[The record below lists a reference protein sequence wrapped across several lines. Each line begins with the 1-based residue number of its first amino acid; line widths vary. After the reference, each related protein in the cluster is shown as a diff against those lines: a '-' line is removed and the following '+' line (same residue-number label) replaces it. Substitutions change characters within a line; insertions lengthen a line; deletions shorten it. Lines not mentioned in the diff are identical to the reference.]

1 MKRICKIFAVLL
13 VMAIALFSFSI
24 TAGATEVSNTQDGLV
39 ASITSEKDNYKANE
53 DIELTFKV
61 TNTNDFA
68 VENLSL
74 EAIIPN
80 GLTLKNNDNTTVNTV
95 SLGSGESL
103 ELTLTAVKE
112 SSVITVPIG
121 ESTEPPTQTQP
132 VATEATEN
140 TTVVQTDSIQTTTT
154 KVNSANSDNTAIKT
168 GNSIS
173 YLLVGLI
180 CLACLAVAVISFRFR
195 KKAVKYLSL
204 VLCVCIAVGSVAFVG
219 VTNTKAQETSQNM
232 SFEVSKTITLD
243 SEEYKFIGNVVYVKE
258 KENTSD
264 VFLPSSDADLYENED
279 LFATAT
285 DESHIKTDFETKIE
299 YIDNELLLFASSNAN
314 EDDILSLIK
323 SYGGTIV
330 GHSNISNS
338 YQIYLNKSYSYNE
351 LRNIKK
357 VFEESPFIDS
367 CHLNYPQK
375 LIECYYPVTK
385 IDRWNKDWDTIPSGA
400 NWGIEA
406 INAPEAWEYMDSMQ
420 NVNIGVF
427 DSGFDIN
434 HDDLKNVISN
444 SNYLSALSTNDH
456 GTHVSGIIGAEF
468 ENGIGINGVFPKAKL
483 SLIDINT
490 ASKLSKRV
498 STYFDIIATEI
509 LISINKC
516 KVVNISLSYE
526 NAMIYGA
533 SQGNKNVLDHIND
546 KVQSMEKSLCK
557 LINNG
562 YDFVICQAAG
572 NSNDKLFSKN
582 DKEIYGYTQ
591 VNLFGENNGCYAK
604 FANVFSAIENE
615 EIKKR
620 IIVVGAIKNKSNNS
634 EKYSLCK
641 FSNIGD
647 RVDVVAPGYEIEST
661 ISNNKYKNMNGTSM
675 ASPHVAG
682 IAAMLYSLNPNL
694 TGDEVKRIICE
705 TATTKVDG
713 YKLVNAE
720 AAVKKVMGQG
730 SLSTSVIS
738 SDNNTGLSNV
748 KVEAYLKLK
757 SGTQYVGNTYTDD
770 KGNFSMELQSGS
782 YELRFNKDGYKTT
795 STTIT
800 ISKDVMTVLK
810 DPVVMEKE
818 ISYNI
823 KELGALIKQEAS
835 MNNGNIALKL
845 WVPEDSLE
853 LTKKQVSEFENLFKD
868 YADLQIKVIGASKA
882 DAATM
887 AIYDRYSAADV
898 YNFAGNFT
906 HELLSKSNLA
916 KVIFSE
922 EVISTNTPE
931 SLSTISNNNQLF
943 AYPLTNSQT
952 YILCYNK
959 SVISDSDIKSLENIM
974 SACKASNKK
983 FGTDASNAFSNSMFL
998 FTGGLEP
1005 MGFEKD
1011 GYTQKFN
1018 DYDIDE
1024 VTSSVYAFANLF
1036 KKYEPY
1042 FENNSSE
1049 NLVKQLGDGTVAA
1062 GFIGS
1067 WDISK
1072 AQTVLG
1078 KNAGFSILPTIN
1090 IDGKDTQIKCFFE
1103 YDYLGVNSCSDFP
1116 VSSQILAYYLSNSNS
1131 QQVRAEKLNLSPTN
1145 INVIA
1150 SDYVKKHSALTS
1162 IVNQSH
1168 NSINYNAISH
1178 TFWPPCEYEIGK
1190 YITDFTNDFSY
1201 NAIKSQVQNTIIN
1214 ILDA

>member
-39 ASITSEKDNYKANE
+39 ASITSEKDSYKSNE

-68 VENLSL
+68 VENVSL
-74 EAIIPN
+74 EAIIPD

-121 ESTEPPTQTQP
+121 DSTEPNTQNPTQTQP
-132 VATEATEN
+132 VAAETTEN
-140 TTVVQTDSIQTTTT
+140 TTVVQTDSIHATTT
-154 KVNSANSDNTAIKT
+154 KANSATSDTVSTNGSDNTTIQTGKT
-168 GNSIS
+168 IS

-195 KKAVKYLSL
+195 KKTVKYLSL

-219 VTNTKAQETSQNM
+219 VTNTMAQETTQQM
-232 SFEVSKTITLD
+232 SFEVSKIITVDNEYYTIQSSLIYDKIVEENDNDYENFEKVQQTTVDIEKKYLNSD
-243 SEEYKFIGNVVYVKE
+243 GYVDYEDTQKLFEEITGYLQTQKDLGIIDYFTQGSSSIFVKMKSGINYMYIPEYKDYLSSGSEHRIITFEPVKSSFEYKFEKFYADFYIDFGSLCLGTENLDTDLIENAELLGKE
-258 KENTSD
+258 SEYKY
-264 VFLPSSDADLYENED
+264 SSED
-279 LFATAT
+279 SYIDEEVTINKLLNLSPNSLILFEGHGGYSEETGSVLWT
-285 DESHIKTDFETKIE
+285 DEKVNDNVTYNFGEDAIVYSKDKTIGVTYQFFEKLQNNSLENSTIYLGACCSAKDE
-299 YIDNELLLFASSNAN
+299 RLAN
-314 EDDILSLIK
+314 SLIDK
-323 SYGGTIV
+323 GAENVLGYSDIV
-330 GHSNISNS
+330 GIR
-338 YQIYLNKSYSYNE
+338 YEIG
-351 LRNIKK
+351 LRT
-357 VFEESPFIDS
+357 F
-367 CHLNYPQK
+367 LLYG
-375 LIECYYPVTK
+375 LTL
-385 IDRWNKDWDTIPSGA
+385 
-400 NWGIEA
+400 
-406 INAPEAWEYMDSMQ
+406 
-420 NVNIGVF
+420 
-427 DSGFDIN
+427 N
-434 HDDLKNVISN
+434 HDNGDAYTLEEAYNF
-444 SNYLSALSTNDH
+444 ALSTY
-456 GTHVSGIIGAEF
+456 GTKDSREPYAYLKILQREHYGT
-468 ENGIGINGVFPKAKL
+468 L
-483 SLIDINT
+483 S
-490 ASKLSKRV
+490 A
-498 STYFDIIATEI
+498 
-509 LISINKC
+509 
-516 KVVNISLSYE
+516 
-526 NAMIYGA
+526 
-533 SQGNKNVLDHIND
+533 
-546 KVQSMEKSLCK
+546 
-557 LINNG
+557 
-562 YDFVICQAAG
+562 
-572 NSNDKLFSKN
+572 
-582 DKEIYGYTQ
+582 
-591 VNLFGENNGCYAK
+591 
-604 FANVFSAIENE
+604 
-615 EIKKR
+615 
-620 IIVVGAIKNKSNNS
+620 
-634 EKYSLCK
+634 
-641 FSNIGD
+641 
-647 RVDVVAPGYEIEST
+647 
-661 ISNNKYKNMNGTSM
+661 
-675 ASPHVAG
+675 
-682 IAAMLYSLNPNL
+682 
-694 TGDEVKRIICE
+694 
-705 TATTKVDG
+705 
-713 YKLVNAE
+713 
-720 AAVKKVMGQG
+720 
-730 SLSTSVIS
+730 SVIS
-738 SDNNTGLSNV
+738 SDNTPISDV
-748 KVEAYLKLK
+748 RVDAYLKVE

-782 YELRFNKDGYKTT
+782 YELRFNKDGYKTAT
-795 STTIT
+795 TTIK

>member
-1 MKRICKIFAVLL
+1 M
-13 VMAIALFSFSI
+13 
-24 TAGATEVSNTQDGLV
+24 
-39 ASITSEKDNYKANE
+39 EKDN
-53 DIELTFKV
+53 
-61 TNTNDFA
+61 
-68 VENLSL
+68 
-74 EAIIPN
+74 
-80 GLTLKNNDNTTVNTV
+80 
-95 SLGSGESL
+95 
-103 ELTLTAVKE
+103 
-112 SSVITVPIG
+112 
-121 ESTEPPTQTQP
+121 
-132 VATEATEN
+132 
-140 TTVVQTDSIQTTTT
+140 
-154 KVNSANSDNTAIKT
+154 
-168 GNSIS
+168 
-173 YLLVGLI
+173 
-180 CLACLAVAVISFRFR
+180 
-195 KKAVKYLSL
+195 
-204 VLCVCIAVGSVAFVG
+204 
-219 VTNTKAQETSQNM
+219 
-232 SFEVSKTITLD
+232 
-243 SEEYKFIGNVVYVKE
+243 
-258 KENTSD
+258 
-264 VFLPSSDADLYENED
+264 
-279 LFATAT
+279 
-285 DESHIKTDFETKIE
+285 
-299 YIDNELLLFASSNAN
+299 
-314 EDDILSLIK
+314 
-323 SYGGTIV
+323 
-330 GHSNISNS
+330 
-338 YQIYLNKSYSYNE
+338 
-351 LRNIKK
+351 
-357 VFEESPFIDS
+357 
-367 CHLNYPQK
+367 
-375 LIECYYPVTK
+375 
-385 IDRWNKDWDTIPSGA
+385 
-400 NWGIEA
+400 
-406 INAPEAWEYMDSMQ
+406 
-420 NVNIGVF
+420 
-427 DSGFDIN
+427 
-434 HDDLKNVISN
+434 
-444 SNYLSALSTNDH
+444 
-456 GTHVSGIIGAEF
+456 
-468 ENGIGINGVFPKAKL
+468 
-483 SLIDINT
+483 
-490 ASKLSKRV
+490 
-498 STYFDIIATEI
+498 
-509 LISINKC
+509 
-516 KVVNISLSYE
+516 
-526 NAMIYGA
+526 
-533 SQGNKNVLDHIND
+533 
-546 KVQSMEKSLCK
+546 
-557 LINNG
+557 
-562 YDFVICQAAG
+562 
-572 NSNDKLFSKN
+572 
-582 DKEIYGYTQ
+582 
-591 VNLFGENNGCYAK
+591 
-604 FANVFSAIENE
+604 
-615 EIKKR
+615 
-620 IIVVGAIKNKSNNS
+620 
-634 EKYSLCK
+634 
-641 FSNIGD
+641 
-647 RVDVVAPGYEIEST
+647 
-661 ISNNKYKNMNGTSM
+661 
-675 ASPHVAG
+675 
-682 IAAMLYSLNPNL
+682 
-694 TGDEVKRIICE
+694 
-705 TATTKVDG
+705 
-713 YKLVNAE
+713 
-720 AAVKKVMGQG
+720 G
-730 SLSTSVIS
+730 SLSASVIS
-738 SDNNTGLSNV
+738 SDNTPLPDV
-748 KVEAYLKLK
+748 RVDAYLKAE

-835 MNNGNIALKL
+835 TNNGNIALKL

-1049 NLVKQLGDGTVAA
+1049 NLVKQLGDGTVGA

-1078 KNAGFSILPTIN
+1078 ENAGFSILPTIN

-1116 VSSQILAYYLSNSNS
+1116 VSSQILAYYLSNLNS